1 MGSRAAAAWW
11 AVGVCLIAG
20 HTAWQL
26 DQVVRA
32 PIPARYDY
40 DEGVY
45 AATADAAAGGDR
57 LYRDVFL
64 GQPPVLVVA
73 MRGMFRLL
81 GPSLVAARGTVVLS
95 SAVYLLAILT
105 LLSTRGVPGGGVLAV
120 CLLLGRPTFLT
131 MAHTVEMELP
141 GEALACTA
149 FALAVM
155 GIRRPGWGWWA
166 AAGGAAALAVMT
178 KLTAVTCLIPLAG
191 AVTLGR
197 REGLP
202 GRCTAMGAGFLAA
215 VLMLIPVVAVPGFR
229 DQVFGFHLLLARA
242 LHQTTSAHAAMIGQF
257 LIAEWPLSG
266 LGFLGAWWAVRDGGW
281 LERALVVWLAAD
293 CGGLIVLTPL
303 WDHHLPILFSPLA
316 LLAGLVLGRVAAWAT
331 AGGPAWRPARYAA
344 VAVGGIGFLVVALA
358 AVPPMHA
365 SAELGRAVTRL
376 EGALPTNGKVL
387 TDDPMVAFLAHRA
400 LAARLVDTS
409 LTRIWIGQIS
419 EGQLAAALREE
430 RPAAVVLWRGTFR
443 QYFPRFTAAAVRL
456 FPIEARSEGG
466 RVVLLMREAAPSR
479 P

>member
-1 MGSRAAAAWW
+1 MGFRAVAAWW
-11 AVGVCLIAG
+11 AVGICLIAA

-26 DQVVRA
+26 DQVVRT

-45 AATADAAAGGDR
+45 AATADAVAGGDR

-64 GQPPVLVVA
+64 SQPPVLIVA

-105 LLSTRGVPGGGVLAV
+105 LLSTRGSPGGGVLAV

-131 MAHTVEMELP
+131 MSHTVEMELP

-149 FALAVM
+149 LALAVM
-155 GIRRPGWGWWA
+155 GRRRGWGWWA
-166 AAGGAAALAVMT
+166 AAGGAATLASMT

-191 AVTLGR
+191 AVALER

-202 GRCTAMGAGFLAA
+202 GRCAAVGVGILAA
-215 VLMLIPVVAVPGFR
+215 AFMLIPVVALPGFR
-229 DQVFGFHLLLARA
+229 DQVFGFHLLLAHA
-242 LHQTTSAHAAMIGQF
+242 LHQTASAHAAVLGRF
-257 LIAEWPLSG
+257 LLAEWPLSG
-266 LGFLGAWWAVRDGGW
+266 LGLLGTWWAVREGRW

-344 VAVGGIGFLVVALA
+344 VAVGGIGFLAVALA
-358 AVPPMHA
+358 AMPPMHA

-376 EGALPTNGKVL
+376 AGALPTNGKVL
-387 TDDPMVAFLAHRA
+387 SDDPMVAFLAHRA
-400 LAARLVDTS
+400 LAARLIDTS
-409 LTRIWIGQIS
+409 LTRIWVGQIS

-430 RPAAVVLWRGTFR
+430 RTAAVVLWRGTFR

-456 FPIEARSEGG
+456 FPIEARSGRG